1 MDGALV
7 LGKGVTC
14 TMSAATTIII
24 DFLFTVLVRDLRYLS
39 VVLRDPILVRS
50 HTRLIRLEI
59 SRLKPADN
67 RRSQT

>member
-1 MDGALV
+1 MDGVLV

-14 TMSAATTIII
+14 TMSTATTIII

-39 VVLRDPILVRS
+39 VVLRDPILVRG

-59 SRLKPADN
+59 SRLKPTDN